1 MKKIHEKLSRC
12 SAYKTIKAVM
22 EEAVYDTY
30 ATTDFKEKF
39 CSFVEKFEFQQNNWL
54 SGLYNDHHKWVSALL
69 RKHFWAGMS
78 TTQRSESIHGFFEGY
93 INSTTTLRQFV
104 KQYDNALRSRA
115 EKEFE
120 ANFSSMDTI
129 YLCGSTSCIEDQ
141 F

>member
-1 MKKIHEKLSRC
+1 
-12 SAYKTIKAVM
+12 
-22 EEAVYDTY
+22 
-30 ATTDFKEKF
+30 
-39 CSFVEKFEFQQNNWL
+39 
-54 SGLYNDHHKWVSALL
+54 
-69 RKHFWAGMS
+69 MS
-78 TTQRSESIHGFFEGY
+78 TTQRSESIHAFFEGY

-129 YLCGSTSCIEDQ
+129 YLCGSTSSIEDQ